1 MGTKRGVS
9 GLLIRGER
17 FETAMIDILLA
28 EDDDAL
34 RRYLTQAL
42 EQAGYCVVAVED
54 GACALAIV
62 ETGEPFDLLLTD
74 VDMPNLDGVELAR
87 RVTALQPAMAVMF
100 ITGFSAALLEAGD
113 TLQEAPILAKPFHLK
128 ELVDQLDKV
137 LQVAPALS

>member
-9 GLLIRGER
+9 GLLTRGEG

-54 GACALAIV
+54 GARALAIV

-87 RVTALQPAMAVMF
+87 RVTALQPDMAVMF
-100 ITGFSAALLEAGD
+100 ITGFSAARLEPGD
-113 TLQEAPILAKPFHLK
+113 TLQGAPILAKPFHLK
-128 ELVDQLDKV
+128 ELVDQVDRV